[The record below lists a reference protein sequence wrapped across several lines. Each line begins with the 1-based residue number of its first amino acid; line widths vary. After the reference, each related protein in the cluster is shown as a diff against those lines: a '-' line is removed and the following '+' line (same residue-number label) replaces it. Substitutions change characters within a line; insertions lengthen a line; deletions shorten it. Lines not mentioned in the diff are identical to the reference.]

1 MATRESVEAM
11 IQQCEDAIRF
21 ANDQFTIS
29 STQEHYNDDQYVQA
43 LQQLE
48 DTYNDLAKL
57 AHSSNGQQREQLHRM
72 RLQLQQ
78 LQNQMI
84 LLNQ

>member
-21 ANDQFTIS
+21 ANDQFTIEH
-29 STQEHYNDDQYVQA
+29 QEHYNDDQYVEA

-57 AHSSNGQQREQLHRM
+57 AHSSNGQQREQLHRCGCK
-72 RLQLQQ
+72 LQQ

-84 LLNQ
+84 LLDQ